1 MMHRTSIVGI
11 LQLNMH
17 FSLHTTSTCCGN
29 GPAHQ
34 PTPPLSLFMQSRESQ
49 QHACPTDFGPATVA
63 FLDRQMRLQQPG
75 HHAQPSGNERAGPAA
90 PPQRNPSTRPSVWRL
105 PSMQS
110 QQQQPDGLSNG
121 AIHLPACGTG
131 TLDGAE
137 PRLPSPSRPPAHRPI
152 GRGARCRHDS
162 SST

>member
-1 MMHRTSIVGI
+1 MHRTSIVGI
-11 LQLNMH
+11 LQLQH
-17 FSLHTTSTCCGN
+17 AFLSPTTSTCCGN

-75 HHAQPSGNERAGPAA
+75 HRAQPSGNERAGPAA

-105 PSMQS
+105 PHRCNHSSNSLMACPTAQS
-110 QQQQPDGLSNG
+110 TSLLADRDSRWSWTAF
-121 AIHLPACGTG
+121 AIAIP
-131 TLDGAE
+131 
-137 PRLPSPSRPPAHRPI
+137 
-152 GRGARCRHDS
+152 
-162 SST
+162 